1 MIDKEHRVTPKE
13 CEEAWSIFADR
24 EKYLSLSDEEECLV
38 DAYIAAG
45 QMKQETGEWPTL
57 AQVEERWMQKAAER
71 ARKRD
76 AMIADCAAHNA
87 KQAAV

>member
-1 MIDKEHRVTPKE
+1 VIDKKHRVTQKE
-13 CEEAWSIFADR
+13 CEEAWAIFADR

-45 QMKQETGEWPTL
+45 QIKQETGEWPTL
-57 AQVEERWMQKAAER
+57 QEVEDKWVRESEER

-76 AMIADCAAHNA
+76 ALIQECAAHDA
-87 KQAAV
+87 KQQK